1 MGALA
6 YRLAWQITESYVLLG
21 DASQQASLLLCSS
34 SLHLF
39 APSPNSSALM
49 VSILSPYRFSSA
61 LIDDPGISRCF
72 LRCWSGG
79 TATVRV
85 SAKRHFWPCWAS
97 DFGVVSFMALPDF
110 FASLATGGR
119 IVCFATSSKRASYF
133 AGIVG

>member
-1 MGALA
+1 M
-6 YRLAWQITESYVLLG
+6 TESYVFLG

-34 SLHLF
+34 CLHLF

-49 VSILSPYRFSSA
+49 VSILAPYRFSSA
-61 LIDDPGISRCF
+61 SLDDPGMSRCF

-85 SAKRHFWPCWAS
+85 SAKRHVWPWAS
-97 DFGVVSFMALPDF
+97 DFGLVSFMVLPDR
-110 FASLATGGR
+110 FASLATGCR
-119 IVCFATSSKRASYF
+119 IVCFAMSTRIASYV